1 MARKTTKKKLS
12 PLKIGAIIIVGGG
25 IGYLLYSQVFK
36 RFIFKDDTS
45 GGDSGDDIQ
54 TDVTEPTLITG
65 GGSTSG
71 GGGSTSGGGKSS
83 APKVDIDKK
92 LTKGSKGDLVFKI
105 QIAANKIA
113 AARGKTSYFDKDK
126 NKTIKF
132 PIAQD
137 KDFGTTTDS
146 AAKFAFP
153 SYRNSGYITVRKAR
167 EQWVRSFG
175 HFKRPFPSEL
185 VNVSNYADLKKIYDI
200 NRAKKEANDEVN
212 WGAALGYTVGGVLN
226 PGAALGYTVGSI
238 LNP

>member
-1 MARKTTKKKLS
+1 MAKRRTKKKLS

-25 IGYLLYSQVFK
+25 VGYLLYSKVIKPYF
-36 RFIFKDDTS
+36 FKDSATS
-45 GGDSGDDIQ
+45 DLPEEDLTTLPDS
-54 TDVTEPTLITG
+54 TPTLPTSTG
-65 GGSTSG
+65 G
-71 GGGSTSGGGKSS
+71 GGGSGSKPTSS

-92 LTKGSKGDLVFKI
+92 LSKGSKGDLVFKI

-113 AARGKTSYFDKDK
+113 AARGKSSYYDKDK

-153 SYRNSGYITVRKAR
+153 SYRANGYITVRKAR

-175 HFKRPFPSEL
+175 HYKKPFPTEL
-185 VNVSNYADLKKIYDI
+185 SSVSNYNDLKKIYDI
-200 NRAKKEANDEVN
+200 NRNKQQANDEFD
-212 WGAALGYTVGGVLN
+212 WLGTLSTVYN
-226 PGAALGYTVGSI
+226 VGSAI
-238 LNP
+238 IP